1 MAISIPQGFTVINT
15 DSIDTRMLVPDS
27 ASRLSTSS
35 YDEFNSF
42 HGLLVYQQ
50 DTNELYSLLDPYAA
64 DQDSSW
70 KLLTVSG
77 SLSPGGDNNEVQF
90 NNNGEF
96 DGDPRFLFT
105 GSTGR
110 LQLSGSFEITGS
122 SNTDIFIIKSS
133 SLETFKVN
141 NEGIIVLGN
150 LSYTPT
156 AVEGGI
162 YYSSDN
168 FFVGVTN

>member
-1 MAISIPQGFTVINT
+1 MAISIPQGFQVINT
-15 DSIDTRMLVPDS
+15 DSIDTRMLVADS
-27 ASRLSTSS
+27 ASRKDTDT
-35 YDEFNSF
+35 YNVFNSF

-50 DTNELYSLLDPYAA
+50 DTNELYSLLNPTAA

-70 KLLTVSG
+70 KLLSVSG

-105 GSTGR
+105 HTTGK

-122 SNTDIFIIKSS
+122 SNTDIFMIKSS
-133 SLETFKVN
+133 SLETFKIN

-168 FFVGVTN
+168 FFCRSN